1 MGNITIAN
9 NTQTNDSELLAGL
22 NRNVDKSQEIT
33 KDIITDALNG
43 SMTIDNRLFTSNGR
57 KDVVNDFKNLGSN
70 LVKATAGAINTAVNP
85 LITAYEVATNKHV
98 GITDVV
104 DNIVSYARIM
114 DLYGNNCY

>member
-1 MGNITIAN
+1 
-9 NTQTNDSELLAGL
+9 
-22 NRNVDKSQEIT
+22 
-33 KDIITDALNG
+33 
-43 SMTIDNRLFTSNGR
+43 MTIDNRVFTSDGR
-57 KDVVNDFKNLGSN
+57 SSIANDFKNLGDN

-85 LITAYEVATNKHV
+85 LITAYEVATNKEV